1 MKKLVSLITA
11 LLLVLSLSSFAMADE
26 TVTITIAADVAPHMI
41 ILEEIADDMLAL
53 GYKLELLS
61 FTDYSLYNMALA
73 EGQMDANYFQHLPYL
88 DAYNATA
95 DEANQLV
102 PAIGMHYE
110 PFGVYAGQ
118 TKSLEEL
125 KDGAIITVPNDASNE
140 TRALLLLQEAGLITL
155 PEGATAR
162 DMLTVMHIVDNPK
175 NLDIREMDASQ
186 LPASL
191 EDADLAV
198 INGNYALSAGL
209 SPTADALIFETNDSE
224 AATVYTNYLVV
235 RPEDVEAEW
244 VEALRTCLCTQEM
257 YDFMLALTDTAGHAG
272 GVVPTF
278 AVPGAEA
285 DAAAAEATAAPAK

>member
-1 MKKLVSLITA
+1 MKKLVSLIVA
-11 LLLVLSLSSFAMADE
+11 LMLVLSLSSFAMADE
-26 TVTITIAADVAPHMI
+26 TVKLTIAADVAPHTI

-53 GYKLELLS
+53 GYELELLS

-88 DAYNATA
+88 DAYNATV

-102 PAIGMHYE
+102 PVIGMHYE
-110 PFGVYAGQ
+110 PFGIYAGK
-118 TKSLEEL
+118 TASLEEL

-140 TRALLLLQEAGLITL
+140 TRALFLLQEAGLITL
-155 PEGATAR
+155 PETATTR
-162 DMLTVMHIVDNPK
+162 DMLTVMDIIDNPK

-209 SPTADALIFETNDSE
+209 SPTEDALIFEANDSD

-235 RPEDVEAEW
+235 RPEDAEADW

-278 AVPGAEA
+278 TVAGAEA
-285 DAAAAEATAAPAK
+285 ADAATAAPAK

>member
-1 MKKLVSLITA
+1 
-11 LLLVLSLSSFAMADE
+11 
-26 TVTITIAADVAPHMI
+26 
-41 ILEEIADDMLAL
+41 
-53 GYKLELLS
+53 
-61 FTDYSLYNMALA
+61 LA

-102 PAIGMHYE
+102 PVIGMHYE
-110 PFGVYAGQ
+110 PFGIYAGK

-140 TRALLLLQEAGLITL
+140 TRALFLLQEAGLITL
-155 PEGATAR
+155 PEGATTR

-209 SPTADALIFETNDSE
+209 SPTEDALIFEANDSD

-235 RPEDVEAEW
+235 RPEDAEAEW
-244 VEALRTCLCTQEM
+244 VEALRSCLCTQEM

-278 AVPGAEA
+278 TVAAEEP
-285 DAAAAEATAAPAK
+285 AAAAE

>member
-1 MKKLVSLITA
+1 
-11 LLLVLSLSSFAMADE
+11 MADE
-26 TVTITIAADVAPHMI
+26 TVKLTIAADVAPHTI

-53 GYKLELLS
+53 GYELELLS

-88 DAYNATA
+88 DAYNATV

-102 PAIGMHYE
+102 PVIGMHYE
-110 PFGVYAGQ
+110 PFGIYAGK
-118 TKSLEEL
+118 TASLEEL

-140 TRALLLLQEAGLITL
+140 TRALFLLQEAGLITL
-155 PEGATAR
+155 PETATTR
-162 DMLTVMHIVDNPK
+162 DMLTVMDIIDNPK

-209 SPTADALIFETNDSE
+209 SPTEDALIFEANDSD

-235 RPEDVEAEW
+235 RPEDAEADW

-278 AVPGAEA
+278 TVAGAEA
-285 DAAAAEATAAPAK
+285 ADAATAAPAK

>member
-1 MKKLVSLITA
+1 MKKLVSLIVA
-11 LLLVLSLSSFAMADE
+11 LILILSVSSAAMAE
-26 TVTITIAADVAPHMI
+26 APTTLIIAADVAPHTI

-95 DEANQLV
+95 SEENQLV
-102 PAIGMHYE
+102 AVIGMHYE
-110 PFGVYAGQ
+110 PFGIYAGK
-118 TKSLEEL
+118 TASLEEL

-140 TRALLLLQEAGLITL
+140 TRALFLLQEAGLITL
-155 PEGATAR
+155 PAEATTR
-162 DMLTVMHIVDNPK
+162 DMLTVLDIIDNPK

-191 EDADLAV
+191 ADADLAV

-209 SPTADALIFETNDSE
+209 SPTEDALIFEANDSD

-235 RPEDVEAEW
+235 RPENAEAEW
-244 VEALRTCLCTQEM
+244 VEALRSCLYTQEM

-278 AVPGAEA
+278 SLETEEA
-285 DAAAAEATAAPAK
+285 APAAAE

>member
-1 MKKLVSLITA
+1 MKKLVSLLLA
-11 LLLVLSLSSFAMADE
+11 LVLVLSLSSAAMAQE
-26 TVTITIAADVAPHMI
+26 TVKITIAADVAPHSI

-53 GYKLELLS
+53 GYELELMS
-61 FTDYSLYNMALA
+61 FTDYSLYNMALS

-88 DAYNATA
+88 DSYNATV
-95 DEANQLV
+95 DEANKLV
-102 PAIGMHYE
+102 PVIGMHYE
-110 PFGVYAGQ
+110 PFGIYAGL

-140 TRALLLLQEAGLITL
+140 TRALFLLQEAGLITL
-155 PEGATAR
+155 PETATTR
-162 DMLTVMHIVDNPK
+162 DMLTVMDIVDNPK

-209 SPTADALIFETNDSE
+209 SPTADALIFEANDSD
-224 AATVYTNYLVV
+224 AATVYTHYLVV
-235 RPEDVEAEW
+235 RPEDAEAEW

-278 AVPGAEA
+278 SVATEEA
-285 DAAAAEATAAPAK
+285 AAAPAK

>member
-1 MKKLVSLITA
+1 MKKLVSLIVA
-11 LLLVLSLSSFAMADE
+11 LMLVLSLSSAAMADE
-26 TVTITIAADVAPHMI
+26 TVKITIAADVAPHMI

-53 GYKLELLS
+53 GYELELLS

-102 PAIGMHYE
+102 PVIGMHYE
-110 PFGVYAGQ
+110 PFGIYAGK
-118 TKSLEEL
+118 TKTLEEL

-140 TRALLLLQEAGLITL
+140 TRALFLLQEAGLITL
-155 PEGATAR
+155 PAEATTR
-162 DMLTVMHIVDNPK
+162 DMLTVMDIVDNPK

-209 SPTADALIFETNDSE
+209 SPTEDALIFEANDSD

-235 RPEDVEAEW
+235 RPEDAEAEW

-278 AVPGAEA
+278 TVAAEEAAA
-285 DAAAAEATAAPAK
+285 DAAAAPAK

>member
-1 MKKLVSLITA
+1 MKKLVSLMTA

-26 TVTITIAADVAPHMI
+26 TVKVTIAADVAPHMI

-110 PFGVYAGQ
+110 PFGIYAGQ
-118 TKSLEEL
+118 TKSLEDL

-140 TRALLLLQEAGLITL
+140 TRALFLLQEAGLITL
-155 PEGATAR
+155 PEEATTR

-191 EDADLAV
+191 ADADLAV

-209 SPTADALIFETNDSE
+209 SPTADALIFEANDSD

-235 RPEDVEAEW
+235 RPEDVEADW

-257 YDFMLALTDTAGHAG
+257 YDFMLALTDVAGNAG

-278 AVPGAEA
+278 TVAGA
-285 DAAAAEATAAPAK
+285 DAAAADAAAAPAK

>member
-11 LLLVLSLSSFAMADE
+11 LLLVLSLSSYAMADE
-26 TVTITIAADVAPHMI
+26 TVKITIAADVAPHTI

-53 GYKLELLS
+53 GYELELLS
-61 FTDYSLYNMALA
+61 FTDYSLYNMALS

-88 DAYNATA
+88 EAYNATV

-102 PAIGMHYE
+102 AVIGMHYE
-110 PFGVYAGQ
+110 PFGIYAGK

-140 TRALLLLQEAGLITL
+140 TRALFLLQEAGLITL
-155 PEGATAR
+155 PEGATPT
-162 DMLTVMHIVDNPK
+162 DMLTVMNIVDNPK

-191 EDADLAV
+191 ADADLAV

-209 SPTADALIFETNDSE
+209 SPTADALIFEANDSD
-224 AATVYTNYLVV
+224 AATIYTNYLVV
-235 RPEDVEAEW
+235 RPEDAEAEW

-278 AVPGAEA
+278 TVEGTETA
-285 DAAAAEATAAPAK
+285 DAAATAN

>member
-1 MKKLVSLITA
+1 MKKLVSLLLA
-11 LLLVLSLSSFAMADE
+11 LTLVLSLSSAAMAQE
-26 TVTITIAADVAPHMI
+26 TVKITIAADVAPHSI

-53 GYKLELLS
+53 GYELELMS
-61 FTDYSLYNMALA
+61 FTDYSLYNMALS

-88 DAYNATA
+88 DSYNATV
-95 DEANQLV
+95 DEANKLV
-102 PAIGMHYE
+102 PVIGMHYE
-110 PFGVYAGQ
+110 PFGIYAGL

-140 TRALLLLQEAGLITL
+140 TRALFLLQDAGLITL
-155 PEGATAR
+155 PEGATTT
-162 DMLTVMHIVDNPK
+162 DMLTVLDIIDNPK

-191 EDADLAV
+191 ADADLAV

-209 SPTADALIFETNDSE
+209 SPTADALVFEANDSD

-235 RPEDVEAEW
+235 RPEDAEAEW

-257 YDFMLALTDTAGHAG
+257 YDFMLALTDTAGNAG

-278 AVPGAEA
+278 SVALEEVAMTPVQ
-285 DAAAAEATAAPAK
+285 

>member
-1 MKKLVSLITA
+1 MKKLVSLLTA
-11 LLLVLSLSSFAMADE
+11 LVLVLSLSSFAMADDV
-26 TVTITIAADVAPHMI
+26 VTITIAADVAPHTI

-88 DAYNATA
+88 DAYNATV

-102 PAIGMHYE
+102 PVIGMHYE
-110 PFGVYAGQ
+110 PFGIYAGK
-118 TKSLEEL
+118 TASLEEL

-140 TRALLLLQEAGLITL
+140 TRALFLLQEAGLITL
-155 PEGATAR
+155 PETATTR
-162 DMLTVMHIVDNPK
+162 DMLTVMDIIDNPK

-209 SPTADALIFETNDSE
+209 SPTEDALIFEANDSD

-235 RPEDVEAEW
+235 RPEDAEADW

-278 AVPGAEA
+278 TVAGAEA
-285 DAAAAEATAAPAK
+285 ADAATAAPAK

>member
-1 MKKLVSLITA
+1 MKKLVSLIVA
-11 LLLVLSLSSFAMADE
+11 LMLVLSLSSFAMADE
-26 TVTITIAADVAPHMI
+26 TVKLTIAADVAPHTI

-53 GYKLELLS
+53 GYELELLS

-88 DAYNATA
+88 DAYNATV

-102 PAIGMHYE
+102 PVIGMHYE
-110 PFGVYAGQ
+110 PFGIYAGK
-118 TKSLEEL
+118 TASLEEL

-140 TRALLLLQEAGLITL
+140 TRALFLLQEAGLITL
-155 PEGATAR
+155 PETATTR
-162 DMLTVMHIVDNPK
+162 DMLTVMDIIDNPK

-209 SPTADALIFETNDSE
+209 SPTEDALIFEANDSD

-235 RPEDVEAEW
+235 RPEDAEADW

-278 AVPGAEA
+278 TVPGAEV

>member
-1 MKKLVSLITA
+1 MKKLVSLIVA
-11 LLLVLSLSSFAMADE
+11 LMLVLSLSSFAMADE
-26 TVTITIAADVAPHMI
+26 TVKITIAADVAPHTI

-53 GYKLELLS
+53 GYELELLS

-140 TRALLLLQEAGLITL
+140 TRALFLLQEAGLITL
-155 PEGATAR
+155 PAEATTR
-162 DMLTVMHIVDNPK
+162 DMLTVLDIIDNPK

-209 SPTADALIFETNDSE
+209 SPTADALIFEANDSD

-235 RPEDVEAEW
+235 RPEDAEAEW

-278 AVPGAEA
+278 TVAGAEAA
-285 DAAAAEATAAPAK
+285 DAAATAEPAK

>member
-1 MKKLVSLITA
+1 MKKLVSLMTA

-26 TVTITIAADVAPHMI
+26 TVKVTIAADVAPHMI

-53 GYKLELLS
+53 GYELELLS

-95 DEANQLV
+95 DENNQLGPV
-102 PAIGMHYE
+102 IGMHYE
-110 PFGVYAGQ
+110 PFGIYAGL

-140 TRALLLLQEAGLITL
+140 TRALFLLQEAGLITL
-155 PEGATAR
+155 PEGATTR

-191 EDADLAV
+191 ADADLAV

-209 SPTADALIFETNDSE
+209 SPTADALIFEANDSD

-235 RPEDVEAEW
+235 RPEDAEAEW

-278 AVPGAEA
+278 SVATEE
-285 DAAAAEATAAPAK
+285 AAAASAN

>member
-26 TVTITIAADVAPHMI
+26 TVKITIAADVAPHTI
-41 ILEEIADDMLAL
+41 ILEAIADDMLAL
-53 GYKLELLS
+53 GYELELLS

-102 PAIGMHYE
+102 PVIGMHYE
-110 PFGVYAGQ
+110 PFGIYAGK

-140 TRALLLLQEAGLITL
+140 TRALFLLQEAGLITL
-155 PEGATAR
+155 PEGATTR

-209 SPTADALIFETNDSE
+209 SPTADALIFEANDSD

-278 AVPGAEA
+278 AVATEE
-285 DAAAAEATAAPAK
+285 AAADTAAAPAK

>member
-11 LLLVLSLSSFAMADE
+11 LLLVLSLSSVAMADE
-26 TVTITIAADVAPHMI
+26 TVKITIAADVAPHTI
-41 ILEEIADDMLAL
+41 ILEAIADDMLAL
-53 GYKLELLS
+53 GYELELLS
-61 FTDYSLYNMALA
+61 FTDYSLYNMALS

-88 DAYNATA
+88 DSYNATV

-102 PAIGMHYE
+102 PVIGMHYE
-110 PFGVYAGQ
+110 PFGIYAGN

-140 TRALLLLQEAGLITL
+140 TRALFLLQEAGLITL
-155 PEGATAR
+155 PEGATTR

-191 EDADLAV
+191 ADADLAV

-209 SPTADALIFETNDSE
+209 SPTEDALIFEANDSD

-235 RPEDVEAEW
+235 RPEDAEAEW

-278 AVPGAEA
+278 TVEGAEE
-285 DAAAAEATAAPAK
+285 AAAAEPAK

>member
-1 MKKLVSLITA
+1 MKKLVSLIVA

-26 TVTITIAADVAPHMI
+26 TVKITIAADVAPHTI

-53 GYKLELLS
+53 GYELELLS

-88 DAYNATA
+88 DAYNATV

-102 PAIGMHYE
+102 PVIGMHYE
-110 PFGVYAGQ
+110 PFGIYAGK

-140 TRALLLLQEAGLITL
+140 TRALFLLQEAGLITL
-155 PEGATAR
+155 PETATTR
-162 DMLTVMHIVDNPK
+162 DMLTVMDIVDNPK

-209 SPTADALIFETNDSE
+209 SPTADALIFEANDSD
-224 AATVYTNYLVV
+224 AATVYTHYLVV
-235 RPEDVEAEW
+235 RPEDAEAEW

-278 AVPGAEA
+278 SVATEEA
-285 DAAAAEATAAPAK
+285 AAAPAK

>member
-1 MKKLVSLITA
+1 MKKLVSLIVA
-11 LLLVLSLSSFAMADE
+11 LILVLSVSSAAMAE
-26 TVTITIAADVAPHMI
+26 APAKLIIAADVAPHTI

-53 GYKLELLS
+53 GYELELLS

-95 DEANQLV
+95 SEENQLV
-102 PAIGMHYE
+102 PVIGMHYE
-110 PFGVYAGQ
+110 PFGIYAGK
-118 TKSLEEL
+118 TASLEEL

-140 TRALLLLQEAGLITL
+140 TRALFLLQEAGLITL
-155 PEGATAR
+155 PETATTR
-162 DMLTVMHIVDNPK
+162 DMLTVMDIVDNPK

-209 SPTADALIFETNDSE
+209 SPTADALIFEANDSD

-235 RPEDVEAEW
+235 RPEDAEAEW

-278 AVPGAEA
+278 SVATEEA
-285 DAAAAEATAAPAK
+285 AAAPAK

>member
-1 MKKLVSLITA
+1 MKKLVSLIVA
-11 LLLVLSLSSFAMADE
+11 LMLVLSLSSAAMADE
-26 TVTITIAADVAPHMI
+26 TVKITIAADVAPHMI

-53 GYKLELLS
+53 GYELELLS

-88 DAYNATA
+88 DAYNATV

-102 PAIGMHYE
+102 PVIGMHYE
-110 PFGVYAGQ
+110 PFGIYAGK
-118 TKSLEEL
+118 TASLEEL

-140 TRALLLLQEAGLITL
+140 TRALFLLQEAGLITL
-155 PEGATAR
+155 PETATTR
-162 DMLTVMHIVDNPK
+162 DMLTVMDIIDNPK

-209 SPTADALIFETNDSE
+209 SPTEDALIFEANDSD

-235 RPEDVEAEW
+235 RPEDAEADW

-278 AVPGAEA
+278 TVATEE
-285 DAAAAEATAAPAK
+285 AAAAE

>member
-1 MKKLVSLITA
+1 MKKLVSLIVA
-11 LLLVLSLSSFAMADE
+11 LMLVLSLSSFAMADE
-26 TVTITIAADVAPHMI
+26 TVKLTIAADVAPHTI

-53 GYKLELLS
+53 GYELELMS
-61 FTDYSLYNMALA
+61 FTDYSLYNMALS

-88 DAYNATA
+88 DSYNATV
-95 DEANQLV
+95 DEANKLV
-102 PAIGMHYE
+102 PVIGMHYE
-110 PFGVYAGQ
+110 PFGIYAGK
-118 TKSLEEL
+118 TASLEEL

-140 TRALLLLQEAGLITL
+140 TRALFLLQEAGLITL
-155 PEGATAR
+155 PETATTR
-162 DMLTVMHIVDNPK
+162 DMLTVMDIIDNPK

-209 SPTADALIFETNDSE
+209 SPTEDALIFEANDSD

-235 RPEDVEAEW
+235 RPEDAEADW

-278 AVPGAEA
+278 TVAGAEA
-285 DAAAAEATAAPAK
+285 ADAATAAPAK

>member
-1 MKKLVSLITA
+1 MKKLVSLLTA
-11 LLLVLSLSSFAMADE
+11 LLLVLSLSSYAMADE
-26 TVTITIAADVAPHMI
+26 PVTITIAADVAPHTI

-88 DAYNATA
+88 EAYNATA
-95 DEANQLV
+95 SEADQLAAV
-102 PAIGMHYE
+102 IPVHYE
-110 PFGVYAGQ
+110 PFGIYAGK
-118 TKSLEEL
+118 TTSLDDV
-125 KDGAIITVPNDASNE
+125 KDGAIITVPNDESNE
-140 TRALLLLQEAGLITL
+140 TRALFLLQEAGLITL
-155 PEGATAR
+155 PEGATTT
-162 DMLTVMHIVDNPK
+162 DMLTVLDIVDNPK

-191 EDADLAV
+191 ADADLAV

-209 SPTADALIFETNDSE
+209 SPTEDALIFETNDSE
-224 AATVYTNYLVV
+224 AATTYTNYIVV
-235 RPEDVEAEW
+235 RPEDAEADW
-244 VEALRTCLCTQEM
+244 VEALRSCLYTQEM

-278 AVPGAEA
+278 TVATE
-285 DAAAAEATAAPAK
+285 AAAE

>member
-1 MKKLVSLITA
+1 MKKLVSLIVA
-11 LLLVLSLSSFAMADE
+11 LILVLSVSSAAMAE
-26 TVTITIAADVAPHMI
+26 APAKLIIAADVAPHTI

-53 GYKLELLS
+53 GYELELLS

-95 DEANQLV
+95 SEENQLV
-102 PAIGMHYE
+102 PVIGMHYE
-110 PFGVYAGQ
+110 PFGIYAGK
-118 TKSLEEL
+118 TASLEEL

-140 TRALLLLQEAGLITL
+140 TRALFLLQEAGLITL
-155 PEGATAR
+155 PETATTR
-162 DMLTVMHIVDNPK
+162 DMLTVMDIVDNPK

-209 SPTADALIFETNDSE
+209 SPTADALIFEANDSE

-278 AVPGAEA
+278 SIAGAEA
-285 DAAAAEATAAPAK
+285 ADAAATAAPAQ

>member
-1 MKKLVSLITA
+1 MKKLVSLLLA
-11 LLLVLSLSSFAMADE
+11 LTLVLSLSSAAMAQE
-26 TVTITIAADVAPHMI
+26 TVKITIAADVAPHSI

-53 GYKLELLS
+53 GYELELMS
-61 FTDYSLYNMALA
+61 FTDYSLYNMALS

-88 DAYNATA
+88 DSYNATV
-95 DEANQLV
+95 DEANKLV
-102 PAIGMHYE
+102 PVIGMHYE
-110 PFGVYAGQ
+110 PFGIYAGL

-140 TRALLLLQEAGLITL
+140 TRALFLLQEAGLITL
-155 PEGATAR
+155 PAEATTR
-162 DMLTVMHIVDNPK
+162 DMLTVLDIIDNPK

-209 SPTADALIFETNDSE
+209 SPTADALVFEANDSD

-235 RPEDVEAEW
+235 RPEDAEAEW

-278 AVPGAEA
+278 TVAGAEA
-285 DAAAAEATAAPAK
+285 ADAATAAPAK